1 MEDENYVLF
10 FTFYIF
16 QDKPRTQE
24 ADSWTG
30 KLFYLVSIM
39 TIEPMMFAQGLAGGI
54 SSIAQDQ
61 MILYKICRG
70 KI

>member
-1 MEDENYVLF
+1 
-10 FTFYIF
+10 
-16 QDKPRTQE
+16 
-24 ADSWTG
+24 
-30 KLFYLVSIM
+30 M